1 MDLEEEIDASLLVR
15 GFLAEARGLPALGIK
30 NMLNV
35 ETIPLVGV
43 VDAKDTYDK
52 VGSDTSTFGQ
62 QKALAF
68 TVAWLRQQF
77 RRPSMFL
84 RWTSTENMFADAGTK
99 LMDTSHLR
107 RVLREGQWSIEYQPS
122 FIKAVVKKAK
132 ATKVNEADSP
142 PGTVVDP
149 ANPVLQFL
157 QTLSLV
163 PGWHF
168 KDGVAIQVSRSA
180 STFRCPTPRF
190 SAAQFPIRS
199 SYGLFGTSGGG
210 GVWRQLEDKVS
221 FNDMP
226 NPRVPIG
233 MTASVLVTFFQTG
246 TSSRE

>member
-1 MDLEEEIDASLLVR
+1 
-15 GFLAEARGLPALGIK
+15 
-30 NMLNV
+30 
-35 ETIPLVGV
+35 
-43 VDAKDTYDK
+43 
-52 VGSDTSTFGQ
+52 
-62 QKALAF
+62 
-68 TVAWLRQQF
+68 
-77 RRPSMFL
+77 
-84 RWTSTENMFADAGTK
+84 MFADAGTK
-99 LMDTSHLR
+99 LIGPSYLR

-122 FIKAVVKKAK
+122 FIKTVVKKAK
-132 ATKVNEADSP
+132 ATKVNEADYP

-157 QTLSLV
+157 QTL
-163 PGWHF
+163 F

-199 SYGLFGTSGGG
+199 SYELFGTSGGG